1 MEMRIRING
10 MSCSHCQARVE
21 KGLSELDGVT
31 SVRVDLPTGTAT
43 VVGDASAPP
52 STTSVTNTAASSD
65 PSPHRNERLVPPRG
79 LFFGTSLPDYSNGYI
94 FAVQNIRRIHY
105 I

>member
-1 MEMRIRING
+1 MEMRIRVNG

-43 VVGDASAPP
+43 VVGD
-52 STTSVTNTAASSD
+52 VTEAVPQLVD
-65 PSPHRNERLVPPRG
+65 ELVRLRG
-79 LFFGTSLPDYSNGYI
+79 
-94 FAVQNIRRIHY
+94 
-105 I
+105 

>member
-1 MEMRIRING
+1 MRIRING

-43 VVGDASAPP
+43 VVGDVTEDRLRTTLDDLGYEYGGKLCPLPP
-52 STTSVTNTAASSD
+52 PERTAR
-65 PSPHRNERLVPPRG
+65 PSPRTVFWHLPSRLFKW
-79 LFFGTSLPDYSNGYI
+79 LYI
-94 FAVQNIRRIHY
+94 CSPKY
-105 I
+105 

>member
-1 MEMRIRING
+1 MRIRING

-43 VVGDASAPP
+43 VVGGK
-52 STTSVTNTAASSD
+52 
-65 PSPHRNERLVPPRG
+65 L
-79 LFFGTSLPDYSNGYI
+79 
-94 FAVQNIRRIHY
+94 
-105 I
+105 

>member
-31 SVRVDLPTGTAT
+31 SVRVDLPTDTAT
-43 VVGDASAPP
+43 VVGD
-52 STTSVTNTAASSD
+52 VTEDRLRTALD
-65 PSPHRNERLVPPRG
+65 DL
-79 LFFGTSLPDYSNGYI
+79 GYEYGGK
-94 FAVQNIRRIHY
+94 H
-105 I
+105 

>member
-43 VVGDASAPP
+43 VVGE
-52 STTSVTNTAASSD
+52 VTEDLLRTALD
-65 PSPHRNERLVPPRG
+65 DL
-79 LFFGTSLPDYSNGYI
+79 GYE
-94 FAVQNIRRIHY
+94 Y
-105 I
+105 GGKL